1 MVLSALLALFALLV
15 LFAQLVLFALLEL
28 LALFALEFSCDF
40 SYRLSE
46 VSVYIYK
53 VLYRIAGVEN
63 GCVVFASNL
72 GAYG

>member
-1 MVLSALLALFALLV
+1 MVLLALLALLALLVPFALLV
-15 LFAQLVLFALLEL
+15 L

-40 SYRLSE
+40 CYRLSE

>member
-15 LFAQLVLFALLEL
+15 LFAQLV
-28 LALFALEFSCDF
+28 LFALEFSCDF

-53 VLYRIAGVEN
+53 VLYRVAGVEN

>member
-15 LFAQLVLFALLEL
+15 PFAL

-40 SYRLSE
+40 CYRLSE

>member
-15 LFAQLVLFALLEL
+15 PFALLV
-28 LALFALEFSCDF
+28 LFALEFSCDF

-72 GAYG
+72 CSYG

>member
-15 LFAQLVLFALLEL
+15 L

-53 VLYRIAGVEN
+53 VLYRVAGVEN

>member
-1 MVLSALLALFALLV
+1 MVLSALLALFA
-15 LFAQLVLFALLEL
+15 QLVL

-72 GAYG
+72 GTYG

>member
-15 LFAQLVLFALLEL
+15 LFAQLVLFAL
-28 LALFALEFSCDF
+28 EFSCDF
-40 SYRLSE
+40 CYRLSE

>member
-1 MVLSALLALFALLV
+1 MVLFALLV

-72 GAYG
+72 CSYG

>member
-15 LFAQLVLFALLEL
+15 PFALLVL

-40 SYRLSE
+40 CYRLSE

-53 VLYRIAGVEN
+53 VLYRVAGVEN

-72 GAYG
+72 CSYG